1 MVSRLDD
8 SKIIDL
14 FYERSEQAII
24 ELSQKY
30 GSVCTKVANNILND
44 VRDTEECVND
54 AYLGAWN
61 TIPPQR
67 PNPLL
72 SYVCRIVRNLAIKKY
87 HANTAAKRNS
97 SYDVALDELENCFPA
112 STSVEDEFN
121 AGEIARS
128 IDRFLET
135 LDKENR
141 IMFVRRYWHS
151 DSIADLRQYAAEHGL
166 TVVDE
171 YIDDGWSGTNFE
183 RPSFQRMI
191 DDIEDGK
198 INCVV
203 TKDLSRLG
211 RNYILTGQYT
221 EIYFPSKGVRYI
233 AINDNVDTI
242 NGESELAPFLNIL
255 NEMHARQTSKKVKAA
270 MHTRFANGAH
280 YGAYAPLGYVKDP
293 DKKGHLLIDP
303 ETRWIVE
310 KIFDLAVHGRGAASI
325 TRILVEEKVPTPGW
339 LNYERYGTFAN
350 IYAGA
355 PAEKAYAW
363 TIAQVKSILKEET
376 YIGHSVHN
384 KQSNISFKNK
394 KKVRK
399 PQEEWYR
406 VENTHEAIISEEV
419 FQKVQELI
427 ASRRRKR
434 RNGTTQIF
442 AGLIKCADCG
452 WSLAYGENKQNK
464 NPYGYYH
471 CSKNGQGLRQCS
483 MHYIRYD
490 VLYAY
495 VLARLQY
502 WSMLVQKDE
511 DKLLKR
517 LLNASDRERNSAKK
531 KQAAELKK
539 AEKRKAEVD
548 GLFAKMYEDWSAGRI
563 TEYNFNMLS
572 EKYQNE
578 QKELETKIR
587 QLHETMEA
595 AVQTAAD
602 AEKWIAL
609 MKQYVNPVELTAEL
623 LNTLIEKITV
633 HEAVK
638 GEDGSREQEV
648 EIYYRFIG
656 KID

>member
-30 GSVCTKVANNILND
+30 GSVCTKGANNILND

-464 NPYGYYH
+464 SPYGYYH

-502 WSMLVQKDE
+502 WSMLAQKDE

-587 QLHETMEA
+587 QLHEMMEA